1 MTVIASIIIVFT
13 LMQFIIAAV
22 NLLFKPELKVL
33 NSDQGYL
40 ISVLIP
46 ARNEKENIRIILND
60 LISQSYQ
67 NIEIIVFDDQSE
79 DQTSQI
85 VQELIAADS
94 RIKLVRS
101 ENLPDGWLGK
111 NFACHSL
118 SRLAKG
124 DYFLFL
130 DADVRVRGDIIQA
143 AVSYADKYG
152 LGLLSIFPRQ
162 LLVTQGEQ
170 ITVPIMNYI
179 LLTLLPLPLVLR
191 TRFPSLAAANGQF
204 MLFNSHI
211 YKRFYPHRLKRKNKV
226 EDIAIARLLKDKRI
240 PVACLAGDNSIQ
252 CRMYSGFQDA
262 VNGFS
267 KNIIS
272 FFGNSFLLAILFWV
286 ITSFGFIPVLFML
299 PVNLSFLYLVLF
311 VLTRVLV
318 SRASGQQ
325 VWLNLMYLIPQQ
337 LVIGLFIFRAF
348 TDKYLCQYQWK
359 GRNIV

>member
-1 MTVIASIIIVFT
+1 MTAIASIIIVFT
-13 LMQFIIAAV
+13 LIQFIIAAV
-22 NLLFKPELKVL
+22 NLVFKPGLKAL
-33 NSDQGYL
+33 NAGQGYL
-40 ISVLIP
+40 ISILIP
-46 ARNEKENIRIILND
+46 ARNEEKNIRIILND

-79 DQTSQI
+79 DLTSQI
-85 VQELIAADS
+85 VLELAVADS

-118 SRLAKG
+118 SCIAKG

-130 DADVRVRGDIIQA
+130 DADVRVSGDIIQA

-162 LLVTQGEQ
+162 LLVTMGEQ
-170 ITVPIMNYI
+170 MTVPIMNYI
-179 LLTLLPLPLVLR
+179 LLTLLPLPLVLG
-191 TRFPSLAAANGQF
+191 TRFPSLVAANGQF

-211 YKRFYPHRLKRKNKV
+211 YKRFYPHRLKRENKV
-226 EDIAIARLLKDKRI
+226 EDIAIARLFKEKRI
-240 PVACLAGDNSIQ
+240 PVACLAGDNSIH
-252 CRMYSGFQDA
+252 CRMYSDFQDA

-267 KNIIS
+267 KNITA
-272 FFGNSFLLAILFWV
+272 FFGNSFLLAILFWG
-286 ITSFGFIPVLFML
+286 ITTFGFIPVLFML
-299 PVNLSFLYLVLF
+299 PVNISFLYLVLF
-311 VLTRVLV
+311 VLTRVLI

-325 VWLNLMYLIPQQ
+325 VWLNLLYLIPQQ

-348 TDKYLCQYQWK
+348 TDKYLYQYQWK